1 MSVKQRKQLA
11 SALCTSHHQVCQPGV
26 HFTNASLSLET
37 QGKTAL
43 LQTNQTGIFLEQ

>member
-11 SALCTSHHQVCQPGV
+11 CVGIRTLSGV